1 MASVVSSTPFARR
14 RLIRSVRPTNT
25 PLSQMSQRNISPER
39 QSLYYFGM
47 ILAGIGFLLFL
58 STFLSFISHFGD
70 FTDFDG
76 QAKSGGMRAFGGVI
90 CIGIGQF
97 IMRLGRSGVAGS
109 GLKLDPQ
116 EARRDLEPWS
126 RMSGGMLK
134 DTLDEAGVDLS
145 GQSKQMP
152 FDEQLRR
159 LEALKRDG
167 LVSETEYAAAKT
179 KILQNIGQ

>member
-1 MASVVSSTPFARR
+1 
-14 RLIRSVRPTNT
+14 
-25 PLSQMSQRNISPER
+25 
-39 QSLYYFGM
+39 M
-47 ILAGIGFLLFL
+47 ILAGVGLLLFS
-58 STFLSFISHFGD
+58 STFVSFISHFGD
-70 FTDFDG
+70 FTNFEG
-76 QAKSGGMRAFGGVI
+76 RTKSGGMRAFGGII

-145 GQSKQMP
+145 GQSQEMP

-159 LEALKRDG
+159 LRALKRDG
-167 LVSETEYAAAKT
+167 LVSEAEYAAAKN
-179 KILQNIGQ
+179 KILQSIGQ

>member
-1 MASVVSSTPFARR
+1 MPE
-14 RLIRSVRPTNT
+14 
-25 PLSQMSQRNISPER
+25 RNISPER
-39 QSLYYFGM
+39 QGLYYFGM
-47 ILAGIGFLLFL
+47 VLTGIGLLLFL
-58 STFLSFISHFGD
+58 STFVSFLSHFGD

-76 QAKSGGMRAFGGVI
+76 RAKSGGIRAFGGII
-90 CIGIGQF
+90 CMGLGQF

-126 RMSGGMLK
+126 RMSGGMLR

-145 GQSKQMP
+145 GQSQAMP

-159 LEALKRDG
+159 LDALKRDG
-167 LVSETEYAAAKT
+167 LISEEEYAATKS
-179 KILQNIGQ
+179 KILQSIGQ

>member
-1 MASVVSSTPFARR
+1 MP
-14 RLIRSVRPTNT
+14 
-25 PLSQMSQRNISPER
+25 QRNISPER
-39 QSLYYFGM
+39 QGLYYFGM
-47 ILAGIGFLLFL
+47 IMAGVGLLLFL
-58 STFLSFISHFGD
+58 SAFVSFISHFGD

-76 QAKSGGMRAFGGVI
+76 RAKSGGMRAFGGVI
-90 CIGIGQF
+90 CIAIGQF
-97 IMRLGRSGVAGS
+97 MMRLGRSGVAGS

-145 GQSKQMP
+145 GQTKEMP

-159 LEALKRDG
+159 LETLKRDG
-167 LVSETEYAAAKT
+167 LLSETEYAAAKS
-179 KILQNIGQ
+179 KILQSLG

>member
-1 MASVVSSTPFARR
+1 MP
-14 RLIRSVRPTNT
+14 
-25 PLSQMSQRNISPER
+25 QRNISPER
-39 QSLYYFGM
+39 QGLYNFGM
-47 ILAGIGFLLFL
+47 ILTGIGLLLFL
-58 STFLSFISHFGD
+58 STFVSFLSNFGD
-70 FTDFDG
+70 FTDFEG
-76 QAKSGGMRAFGGVI
+76 RARSGGMRAFGGII
-90 CIGIGQF
+90 CIAIGQF

-134 DTLDEAGVDLS
+134 DTLDEAGVVLS
-145 GQSKQMP
+145 GQSKEMP

-167 LVSETEYAAAKT
+167 LVSEAEYAAAKS
-179 KILQNIGQ
+179 KILHSLGQ